1 MRPDCA
7 QFGDLIRRVR
17 VGDNQAVAEL
27 VRCYEPALL
36 HAVRCRLSR
45 TSLRHLLHP
54 QDICQQVWADFFP
67 RMAAGGYQL
76 EQPSHLRSLLQA
88 MARNHLLKQ
97 IDRLRTRRRGGT
109 SMRPVR
115 LEKYGLVD
123 VNPGPVQ
130 EVIVKDLL
138 QKVQSLLSAEE
149 WHLAAHRAQGWSWT
163 EIAAELGGNPDSL
176 RVRFARVAR
185 RVELRLGLKG

>member
-1 MRPDCA
+1 MQPDDA

-17 VGDNQAVAEL
+17 KGDNQAVAEL

-45 TSLRHLLHP
+45 SCVRHLLHP
-54 QDICQQVWADFFP
+54 QDICQQVWADFFL
-67 RMAAGGYQL
+67 RMAAGGYHL

-97 IDRLRTRRRGGT
+97 IDRLCTRRRGGVPP
-109 SMRPVR
+109 PVR
-115 LEKYGLVD
+115 LTKSALIDQGA
-123 VNPGPVQ
+123 GPVH
-130 EVIVKDLL
+130 EVILKELL
-138 QKVQSLLSAEE
+138 QKAQNLLSPEE
-149 WHLAAHRAQGWSWT
+149 WDLAAQRAQGWSWA
-163 EIAAELGGNPDSL
+163 EIAAEHGGTADSL

-185 RVELRLGLKG
+185 RVEHRLGLRY